1 MTEPDIVGY
10 RGTAV
15 WQVDAE
21 HVRADVTRL
30 FGGEVTLSQGP
41 MTMTYS
47 AADARAL
54 GLALVAASEW
64 KGTDE

>member
-1 MTEPDIVGY
+1 MIRPDVVGY

-15 WQVDAE
+15 WQVDTE
-21 HVRADVTRL
+21 HVQADVTRL
-30 FGGEVTLSQGP
+30 LGGTVTLSQGS
-41 MTMTYS
+41 MTMTYT
-47 AADARAL
+47 AGEARAL